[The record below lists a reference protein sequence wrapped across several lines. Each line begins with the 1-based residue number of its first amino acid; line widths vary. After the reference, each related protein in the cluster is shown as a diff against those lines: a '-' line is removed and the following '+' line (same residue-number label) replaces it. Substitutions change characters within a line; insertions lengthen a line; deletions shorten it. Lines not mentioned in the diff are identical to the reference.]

1 MVAVTVAG
9 TVAAASVGVAV
20 AGAGAAGAGAAG
32 TRTASAAA
40 MQARPAHASRSAR
53 VVKVRH
59 RRHFGRMLVT
69 AKKGRALYILPH
81 GHCGS
86 ACLSVWPRLVL
97 PKGKTR
103 ARGSSCLG
111 TAKFGSH
118 HRRQV
123 TYHGKRLY
131 TFVDDSGHSVRGN
144 DVQGFKAARK
154 VRCTM

>member
-9 TVAAASVGVAV
+9 TVAATSMGVAD
-20 AGAGAAGAGAAG
+20 AGAGALGV
-32 TRTASAAA
+32 RTASAAA
-40 MQARPAHASRSAR
+40 TRAVPAHASKSVR

-59 RRHFGRMLVT
+59 RRHFGRILVT
-69 AKKGRALYILPH
+69 VKKGRALYILPH
-81 GHCGS
+81 GHCRHG
-86 ACLSVWPRLVL
+86 CLTVWPRLVM

-103 ARGSSCLG
+103 PKGTSCLG

-118 HRRQV
+118 HRLQV

-131 TFVDDSGHSVRGN
+131 TFVDDTGHSVRGN
-144 DVQGFKAARK
+144 GFQGFVVAKK

>member
-1 MVAVTVAG
+1 
-9 TVAAASVGVAV
+9 
-20 AGAGAAGAGAAG
+20 
-32 TRTASAAA
+32 
-40 MQARPAHASRSAR
+40 
-53 VVKVRH
+53 
-59 RRHFGRMLVT
+59 MLVT
-69 AKKGRALYILPH
+69 AKRGHALYILPH
-81 GHCGS
+81 GRCT
-86 ACLSVWPRLVL
+86 ATCLSVWPRLVL

-103 ARGSSCLG
+103 ARGTLCLG

-144 DVQGFKAARK
+144 DFQGFKAARK